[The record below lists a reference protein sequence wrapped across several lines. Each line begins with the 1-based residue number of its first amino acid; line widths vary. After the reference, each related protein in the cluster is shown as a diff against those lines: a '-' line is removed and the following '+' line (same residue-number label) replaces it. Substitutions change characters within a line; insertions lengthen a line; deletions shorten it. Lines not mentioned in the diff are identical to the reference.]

1 LCLVRLEIRKNVNCQ
16 FKCRRRIELI
26 NSKIAGIVQGVIC
39 RVLIFEKGQWGSW
52 KGNLSNWIGDVQAC
66 WTIKKVIKTGLWK
79 RLKNKKDNMKNI

>member
-1 LCLVRLEIRKNVNCQ
+1 MCLVRVEIRKNVNCQ

-26 NSKIAGIVQGVIC
+26 NSKIAGIVQGVNC
-39 RVLIFEKGQWGSW
+39 RVLIFKKGQWGSW

-79 RLKNKKDNMKNI
+79 RLKNKKDYMKNI

>member
-1 LCLVRLEIRKNVNCQ
+1 MCLVRVEIRKNVNCQ

-26 NSKIAGIVQGVIC
+26 NSKIVGIVQGVNC

-52 KGNLSNWIGDVQAC
+52 KGNLSNWIGDVQAY